1 MPHMIQLLKIMAVVS
16 GGVMFGVISLAR
28 VFSLPPSMV
37 PYSSLDAEIPV
48 ATSQTTV
55 INSL

>member
-1 MPHMIQLLKIMAVVS
+1 MIQLLKIMAVVS